1 MTIEIVFVSVLS
13 VISAIVVTLSLGNL
27 TEEKIVREKI
37 DL

>member
-13 VISAIVVTLSLGNL
+13 VISVIVVTLSLGNL
-27 TEEKIVREKI
+27 TEDKIVKKKI